1 MGVAEEII
9 EKAKNKY
16 PCEFY
21 YTGTLSAVELDEIEK
36 YCHIH
41 CLSIFMNGT
50 GTFGIRYLKEQEN
63 GR

>member
-1 MGVAEEII
+1 MGKAEYII

-16 PCEFY
+16 PAAFY
-21 YTGTLSAVELDEIEK
+21 YTGILSEVELDEIEK
-36 YCHIH
+36 YCKIY
-41 CLSIFMNGT
+41 CLSIFMNGS